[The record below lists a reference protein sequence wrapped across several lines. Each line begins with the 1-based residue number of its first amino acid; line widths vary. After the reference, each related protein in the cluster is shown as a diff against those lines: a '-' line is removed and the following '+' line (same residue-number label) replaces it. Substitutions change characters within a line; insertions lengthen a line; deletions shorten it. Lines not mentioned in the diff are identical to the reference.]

1 MFNCIFLE
9 FLSSYLNVTLK
20 IVNSKFCWSVPSIA
34 RKVKSKIT
42 RHALTMEA
50 HFLQPKFI
58 IFEPKDAIKMQCQ
71 AFSFHTKYS
80 ILLKQIEN
88 TYKRWIAVWMSTN
101 CTKIEVLLEN
111 DSKVLYILLND
122 YNFHKLMSYLRVKTP
137 QFFPLI
143 IA

>member
-71 AFSFHTKYS
+71 AFSLHTKYS

-88 TYKRWIAVWMSTN
+88 TYKRWIAVWLSTKN
-101 CTKIEVLLEN
+101 G
-111 DSKVLYILLND
+111 SKVLYILLND